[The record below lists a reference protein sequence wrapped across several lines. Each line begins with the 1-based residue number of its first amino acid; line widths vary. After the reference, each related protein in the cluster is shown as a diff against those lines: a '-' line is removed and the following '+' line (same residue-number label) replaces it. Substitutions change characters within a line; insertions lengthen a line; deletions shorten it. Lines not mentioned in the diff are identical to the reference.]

1 MAPSAPHSSPE
12 PTTTSSWRVFAIP
25 AILAL
30 VGYILLYGCDRRL
43 RVHRGP
49 WQVTFDQASDG
60 TPLVRIDQPELGIS
74 NVVVRF
80 EGETLPPPRPSLPV
94 QVRFDNPD
102 RPVPFGTLAF
112 HDLMY
117 QPGTVVLQ
125 CFGHEVQM
133 LPKAL
138 YLNRA
143 TQSWRND
150 ESHLLSATNKPASLA
165 PPKAVRSAFGGLRP
179 GPQLTNDS
187 RY

>member
-1 MAPSAPHSSPE
+1 MSHSPPHSSTE
-12 PTTTSSWRVFAIP
+12 PTTTSSWRFFAIP

-30 VGYILLYGCDRRL
+30 VGYVLLYGCDRHL

-49 WQVTFDQASDG
+49 WQVTFDRTPDG
-60 TPLVRIDQPELGIS
+60 TPLVRIDQPDLGIS

-80 EGETLPPPRPSLPV
+80 EGESLASPPPALPV
-94 QVRFDNPD
+94 QVRFDDPD

-133 LPKAL
+133 LPKTL

-143 TQSWRND
+143 PYPWRGG